1 MVTQSIQ
8 IQVQDDASQEDQAP
22 PGFQE
27 LVSSLVENIAKAVVI
42 SQESIRFVVL
52 GLITQGHIL
61 LEDTP
66 GVGKTLMAKTLANS
80 IQGKFS
86 RVQCTPDLLPSD
98 ITGTSIFN
106 MKESHFEFRPGPVFS
121 NILIADEINRTGPRT
136 QAALLE
142 AMAEFQ
148 VSADGDIYPLPRP
161 FLVIATQNMA
171 ESHGVFPL
179 PDSQLDR
186 FLIRMSLGIPS
197 VEQEVE
203 ILS

>member
-1 MVTQSIQ
+1 MAAQSTQ
-8 IQVQDDASQEDQAP
+8 IQAEDEAYQVNAIP
-22 PGFQE
+22 QGFQE
-27 LVSSLVENIAKAVVI
+27 LVAALVENIAKAVVI
-42 SQESIRFVVL
+42 SPESIRVVVL

-106 MKESHFEFRPGPVFS
+106 MQQSHFEFRPGPVFS

-136 QAALLE
+136 QAALL
-142 AMAEFQ
+142 
-148 VSADGDIYPLPRP
+148 
-161 FLVIATQNMA
+161 
-171 ESHGVFPL
+171 
-179 PDSQLDR
+179 DR
-186 FLIRMSLGIPS
+186 DRVGSD
-197 VEQEVE
+197 
-203 ILS
+203 